1 MVQPVIM
8 NSATCTTP
16 ACHQAADTMVDT
28 VTDVAADVV
37 DAAVVEVAAPATQ
50 STLSQYLLAPSPNN
64 TGIIADGGSGSDSCQ
79 LQALSQEDLQRLLA
93 RSPTEFFVSAPDVDN
108 KAATVQF
115 DAEQVVSVMG
125 DGVVG
130 EQLVSVMNE
139 PTVAITQINVSGS
152 TQDAMV
158 ETAGLTWNGDTLLN
172 LAGLCLQAS
181 PDQHTLSGANQ
192 ITPIMSC
199 NASAVSVD
207 DTCNVQL
214 IGDSWPLQVVSS
226 PVDGAGD
233 TNTAMVRVVLEQTDP
248 LDYSRKQ
255 HDERLDCGDDGKDE
269 SSASQALFS
278 EMVASLSQTPKKQ
291 LTSVT
296 NIDDS
301 MSLNAAETS
310 QLLGLFDD
318 AITLSDA
325 HMGAALI
332 GDDDQ
337 ASMISIK
344 GEGVKHGD
352 CCRCGILD
360 FDS

>member
-16 ACHQAADTMVDT
+16 ACHQAAD
-28 VTDVAADVV
+28 AVV
-37 DAAVVEVAAPATQ
+37 DAAGDPAAVVADTVAAPA
-50 STLSQYLLAPSPNN
+50 STLSQYLLAPSPGNP
-64 TGIIADGGSGSDSCQ
+64 GVVSDGGSASDSSQ

-93 RSPTEFFVSAPDVDN
+93 RSPTEFFVTGTDVDN
-108 KAATVQF
+108 KTATVQF
-115 DAEQVVSVMG
+115 DGAQVVSVMG
-125 DGVVG
+125 DGVIG
-130 EQLVSVMNE
+130 EQLVSVINE
-139 PTVAITQINVSGS
+139 PAVGMTQINVSGS

-158 ETAGLTWNGDTLLN
+158 ESAGLTWNGDTLLN

-181 PDQHTLSGANQ
+181 PDQHVLPGANH

-199 NASAVSVD
+199 DASAVSVSGD
-207 DTCNVQL
+207 DTCDVQL
-214 IGDSWPLQVVSS
+214 IGDSWPLQVVSLPS
-226 PVDGAGD
+226 DGTGD
-233 TNTAMVRVVLEQTDP
+233 PNAAMVRVVLEQTDP
-248 LDYSRKQ
+248 VDYSQKLHNEQ
-255 HDERLDCGDDGKDE
+255 LDCGDGKDE
-269 SSASQALFS
+269 SSASQTLFS

-296 NIDDS
+296 NIGDS
-301 MSLNAAETS
+301 VSLNAAETS

-337 ASMISIK
+337 VPMISIK